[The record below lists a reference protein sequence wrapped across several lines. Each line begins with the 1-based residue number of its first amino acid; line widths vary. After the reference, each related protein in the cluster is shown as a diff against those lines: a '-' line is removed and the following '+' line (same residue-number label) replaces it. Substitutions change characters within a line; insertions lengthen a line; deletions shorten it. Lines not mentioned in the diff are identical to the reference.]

1 MQHWV
6 NKGSEQKNAKK
17 YFENTWR
24 RMDGSIIKTTEGRMR
39 NVLNKIKTSI
49 TIRQI
54 YFENPK
60 FWPFVKG
67 YPLWQMI
74 EMTKF
79 RKMSTGNKS
88 TRPAKK
94 TKDKTEMQD
103 KLEETTQGKTNNQDN
118 VA

>member
-1 MQHWV
+1 
-6 NKGSEQKNAKK
+6 
-17 YFENTWR
+17 
-24 RMDGSIIKTTEGRMR
+24 
-39 NVLNKIKTSI
+39 
-49 TIRQI
+49 
-54 YFENPK
+54 
-60 FWPFVKG
+60 
-67 YPLWQMI
+67 
-74 EMTKF
+74 MTKF